1 MRRTAATT
9 PPIMAAVGSEH
20 VSARVD
26 EEHSSSLNEEMAT
39 EQSVSS
45 VISSLVTT
53 ILAPPLTQ
61 SSIREMRESLSVSE
75 VPSSLARYVTYV
87 GD

>member
-1 MRRTAATT
+1 MFLFVL
-9 PPIMAAVGSEH
+9 I
-20 VSARVD
+20 D
-26 EEHSSSLNEEMAT
+26 EEHPSSLNEEMAT

-61 SSIREMRESLSVSE
+61 SSIREVRESLSVSE

-87 GD
+87 VDSG